1 MTYVSKVVQGTKLF
15 HVSVNMG
22 PFVNTHQGDRI
33 ILTIFYYYN
42 NMFEGSNTFLQIN
55 KNKHTSANNSFKAV
69 Y

>member
-33 ILTIFYYYN
+33 LLTIFHYYH
-42 NMFEGSNTFLQIN
+42 NMLKGSNAFQRIN
-55 KNKHTSANNSFKAV
+55 KNRHTSANNSFKAA